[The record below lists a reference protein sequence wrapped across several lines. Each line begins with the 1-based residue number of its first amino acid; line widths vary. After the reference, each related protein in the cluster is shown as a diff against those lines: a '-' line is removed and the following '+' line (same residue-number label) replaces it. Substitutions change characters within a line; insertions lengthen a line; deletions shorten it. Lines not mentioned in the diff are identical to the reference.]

1 MPGSENE
8 AVVARTAL
16 LENVTVPGPLT
27 LDQVIVKAPGGFGM
41 PSSEAEPIKVAES
54 GR

>member
-1 MPGSENE
+1 MPAPENE
-8 AVVARTAL
+8 AVVARSVL

-27 LDQVIVKAPGGFGM
+27 LDQVVVKAPGGFGI
-41 PSSEAEPIKVAES
+41 PSSEAEPIKVAEL